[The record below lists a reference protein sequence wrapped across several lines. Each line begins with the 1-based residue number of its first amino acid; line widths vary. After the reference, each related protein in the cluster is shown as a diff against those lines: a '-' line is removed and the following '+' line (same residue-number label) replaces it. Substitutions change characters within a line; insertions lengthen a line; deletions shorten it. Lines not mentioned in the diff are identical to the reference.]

1 MFMCFPA
8 FLFFG
13 NWWFLKCLCPPVHAG
28 TVGACIAHHSSLL
41 CRARRKAF
49 VSNMCAEISKQNKPG
64 FSSCLEGGSRS
75 GPGGADWTG
84 TRELTVAG
92 KIVGVMKAELV
103 QSSKTGCL
111 QQAHA
116 AAELGRSKA
125 PGGDASATFLC
136 ALTRIVRRGAGSVLC
151 GRCLYCGN
159 NCSVKHQTWTG
170 ENISN

>member
-49 VSNMCAEISKQNKPG
+49 VSNMCAEISKQNKTG

-103 QSSKTGCL
+103 QSSKDRLFTASPRGGRAWEEQGPGRGRQRHILVCL
-111 QQAHA
+111 DPNRQA
-116 AAELGRSKA
+116 GGWQRSLRA
-125 PGGDASATFLC
+125 MF
-136 ALTRIVRRGAGSVLC
+136 VL
-151 GRCLYCGN
+151 
-159 NCSVKHQTWTG
+159 W
-170 ENISN
+170 